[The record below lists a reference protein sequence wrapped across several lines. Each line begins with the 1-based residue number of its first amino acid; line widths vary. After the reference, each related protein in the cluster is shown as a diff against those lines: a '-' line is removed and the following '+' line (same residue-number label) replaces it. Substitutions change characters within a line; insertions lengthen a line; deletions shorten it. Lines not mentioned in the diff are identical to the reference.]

1 MRLTFNA
8 NLDFGL
14 TVPGG
19 GRWAYTLLGVV
30 IALALFRLSTR
41 VPVHART
48 YATSLA
54 LVIGGALGNLSE
66 RIARGTVTDFLD
78 LGAGSFNV
86 ADVVLTSGLLLY
98 LYIRGRDGANEEGWT
113 WHRQHWIMPHVLPP
127 SARVRSP

>member
-1 MRLTFNA
+1 MRLAFNA

-98 LYIRGRDGANEEGWT
+98 LYSKMSRRCE
-113 WHRQHWIMPHVLPP
+113 
-127 SARVRSP
+127 